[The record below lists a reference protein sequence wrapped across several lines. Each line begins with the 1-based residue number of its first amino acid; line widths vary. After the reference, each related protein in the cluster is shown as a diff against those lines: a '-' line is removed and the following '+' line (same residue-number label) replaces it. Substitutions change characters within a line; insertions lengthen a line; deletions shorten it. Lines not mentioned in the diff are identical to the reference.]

1 MLAGLRRSGKSTL
14 ADIVEGEVSD
24 HRHREDCYFR
34 TRTFEVPG
42 GYVENHWMAKEII
55 MLGHN
60 QACSMALLLD
70 GTTLESLYSAGY
82 ARAFSIP
89 TLGVVTKCEGLG
101 GPSARRAPGC
111 CRRRDVAR
119 SCAHQPRQVRGL
131 RITGRGSG
139 RRSRSHS
146 DGKRGGRP

>member
-55 MLGHN
+55 MLDDPETL
-60 QACSMALLLD
+60 AYLD
-70 GTTLESLYSAGY
+70 VL
-82 ARAFSIP
+82 ARLNRA
-89 TLGVVTKCEGLG
+89 V
-101 GPSARRAPGC
+101 ARRADRVYEVVCGIPIAWKG
-111 CRRRDVAR
+111 AN
-119 SCAHQPRQVRGL
+119 P
-131 RITGRGSG
+131 
-139 RRSRSHS
+139 
-146 DGKRGGRP
+146 